1 MASPADVRRLDA
13 AGQEARALQRGGE
26 QDVHGRVLQ
35 VLAHVDWGPHRGP
48 VQGALVH
55 QLRPHDWAVR
65 LQHVRSVT
73 SNAVRY
79 YFEGSQ

>member
-1 MASPADVRRLDA
+1 MAGPADVRRLDA
-13 AGQEARALQRGGE
+13 AGPEARALQRVGE

-35 VLAHVDWGPHRGP
+35 VLAHVDWGPHRGA

-55 QLRPHDWAVR
+55 QLRPHVWAVR